1 MKRGKVKVNKN
12 TSEDLDFRSYKIQSD
27 NTRID
32 LNDLLE
38 RAKKEKKR
46 DKKTNLLIFSGV
58 LGVSAVVVLLLS
70 L

>member
-1 MKRGKVKVNKN
+1 MKVNKN

>member
-1 MKRGKVKVNKN
+1 VKRGKVKVNKN

>member
-1 MKRGKVKVNKN
+1 VKVNKN